1 MIDRRSPNDKLL
13 SHDASR
19 LEEAAGGRIEI
30 AVVLGSGLS
39 SALRDV
45 MQHVSFPYDTL
56 LGMPVASLR
65 GHAGE
70 VLVGNWRGKRIAAFA
85 GRVHLYQGF
94 SPVQVTTS
102 VRLAHAAGAPVIV
115 LTNAAGSLAPEIVPG
130 DLMLIADH
138 INLTGR
144 NPLIG
149 WPHDNP
155 FVDMNDAYSARLR
168 AIVKAVATP
177 DHRLKEGVYAGLQGP
192 NYETWAEARYLRS
205 IGADAVGMSTVLE
218 TIFARFLGM
227 GVVGI
232 SMITNVVA
240 AAEGTSH
247 MDVTEQGARSGALLA
262 DLLGRFIEK
271 L

>member
-13 SHDASR
+13 AHDASKV
-19 LEEAAGGRIEI
+19 EEAAGGRIDVAI
-30 AVVLGSGLS
+30 VLGSGLS
-39 SALRDV
+39 SALRGV
-45 MQHVSFPYDTL
+45 MEHKSLPYDTL

-70 VLVGNWRGKRIAAFA
+70 ILVGKWKGKRIAAFA

-94 SPVQVTTS
+94 SPVQVTTA
-102 VRLAHAAGAPVIV
+102 VRLSHAAGAGMIV
-115 LTNAAGSLAPEIVPG
+115 LTNAAGALDPDLVPG

-149 WPHDNP
+149 WPHENP

-168 AIVKAVATP
+168 SIAKSVALP
-177 DHRLKEGVYAGLQGP
+177 EHRLKEGVYAGLGGP
-192 NYETWAEARYLRS
+192 SYETWAEARYLRT
-205 IGADAVGMSTVLE
+205 IGAAAVGMSTVLE
-218 TIFARFLGM
+218 AIFARFLGL
-227 GVVGI
+227 GVLGI
-232 SMITNVVA
+232 SMITNIVA

-247 MDVTEQGARSGALLA
+247 LDVTEQGSRTAPAVA